1 MRDDAVLGHALPLDR
16 GLGPCIEI
24 RTALELTHWNCTH
37 TILNIILV
45 NTILWLPAFGIASQI
60 PLFQQSLSKVF
71 KNRLRLSNYGQ
82 LKRHV
87 STTTLNCLAAEFQET
102 CSFILLVNLH
112 TGIRLGHRCHWPMS
126 TGTRLCLIKWLLAF
140 FGELFIH
147 EICIFRHDFWTSC

>member
-102 CSFILLVNLH
+102 CSFIFPININVS
-112 TGIRLGHRCHWPMS
+112 IRCGHRGHWPIPQAAHIYVYVYNLLNFLNLWSVMCKWFSSHS
-126 TGTRLCLIKWLLAF
+126 TPL
-140 FGELFIH
+140 
-147 EICIFRHDFWTSC
+147 